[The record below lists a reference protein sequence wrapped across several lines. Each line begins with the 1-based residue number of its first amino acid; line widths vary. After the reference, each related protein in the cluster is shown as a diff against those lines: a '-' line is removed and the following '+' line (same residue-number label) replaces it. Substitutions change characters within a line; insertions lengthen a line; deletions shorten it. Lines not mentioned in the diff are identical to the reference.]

1 MINFYLIFF
10 IFNVII
16 FFLILIPSN
25 LIKFHPLI
33 LRLILVLYVIIL
45 RLFINLLGN
54 NYWYSYLLFL
64 VIIGG
69 LIILFIYFTSIA
81 SNELIN
87 FNKSYLLYFILKIL
101 LVFLVFLI
109 YFFYS
114 EKILFINNFID
125 IYSLNY
131 FLVTIKDFGI
141 KRLYMDFSIDLNIY
155 IILYLFFT
163 MVRCVLICIKLIIP
177 FRQLNY
183 YE

>member
-10 IFNVII
+10 IFNVIL
-16 FFLILIPSN
+16 FFLIIIPSN
-25 LIKFHPLI
+25 LVKFHPLI
-33 LRLILVLYVIIL
+33 LSLILTLYVIVL
-45 RLFINLLGN
+45 RLYINLLGN

-69 LIILFIYFTSIA
+69 LIILFIYFTRIA

-87 FNKSYLLYFILKIL
+87 FNKSYLLYFFIKIIL
-101 LVFLVFLI
+101 FLFLFLI
-109 YFFYS
+109 YLLS
-114 EKILFINNFID
+114 SNKILFVNNFLD
-125 IYSLNY
+125 IYSVDYLIMN
-131 FLVTIKDFGI
+131 LKDFGV
-141 KRLYMDFSIDLNIY
+141 KNLYIDFSIDLNIY

-163 MVRCVLICIKLIIP
+163 IISCVLVCTKLNIP